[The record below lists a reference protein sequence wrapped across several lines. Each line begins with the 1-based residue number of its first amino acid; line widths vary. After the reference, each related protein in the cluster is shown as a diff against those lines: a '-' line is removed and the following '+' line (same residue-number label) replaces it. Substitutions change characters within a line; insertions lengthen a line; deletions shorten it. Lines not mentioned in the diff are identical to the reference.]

1 MSTKTAVFHFQQPF
15 TVSHCHITI
24 CCTGK
29 PSKSISRQMLPTK
42 SVNLGIFVN
51 KIDCNF
57 ISDGYIS
64 QKSQSRNNLTGF
76 MLKISKVLTMLRN
89 IFDKCCFV
97 LNFTVQSKYPEFSVL
112 YPPNRL
118 NHENRFIYFN
128 YKFKI

>member
-1 MSTKTAVFHFQQPF
+1 
-15 TVSHCHITI
+15 
-24 CCTGK
+24 
-29 PSKSISRQMLPTK
+29 MLPTK

-57 ISDGYIS
+57 ISDGYVS

-97 LNFTVQSKYPEFSVL
+97 LNFTV
-112 YPPNRL
+112 
-118 NHENRFIYFN
+118 
-128 YKFKI
+128 